1 MDLDSKCSVN
11 PIEENN
17 QSSWQTFLAL
27 NLRIGSLEVLVLG
40 PRLLDTLE
48 KNILFSLIE
57 LYQKQ
62 N

>member
-1 MDLDSKCSVN
+1 MFSN

-27 NLRIGSLEVLVLG
+27 NLKIGSFEVLVLG

-62 N
+62 K